1 MFEFVHDCAHMH
13 GCGLNVIVET
23 FIVELEVL
31 MAKALIRPMKE
42 CVAQKQIETEKENK
56 RTDVDES
63 EETEIY

>member
-13 GCGLNVIVET
+13 GCGLKVIV
-23 FIVELEVL
+23 IVELEVL